1 MIIKQGNN
9 RIVTGRVTRDAEIKL
24 VGEKQTARCAFGVA
38 AAKNGED
45 TIFANVVAWRDKAEA
60 AAILKKGDYV
70 AVFGT
75 EKSREYNGKTYY
87 DLEADVIIP
96 SLEVLLAALNT
107 RNSRGASAPPP
118 AQDKPND
125 IDMAGLDDLP
135 F

>member
-24 VGEKQTARCAFGVA
+24 VGEKQTPKCAFGVA

-96 SLEVLLAALNT
+96 SLEVLLAALNAPKT
-107 RNSRGASAPPP
+107 DKPSGTPPP
-118 AQDKPND
+118 AQDKRLD
-125 IDMAGLDDLP
+125 IAGLDDLP

>member
-9 RIVTGRVTRDAEIKL
+9 RIVTGRVTRDAEVKI
-24 VGEKQTARCAFGVA
+24 VGDKQTPKCAFGVA

-45 TIFANVVAWRDKAEA
+45 TVFANIVAWRDKAEA
-60 AAILKKGDYV
+60 SAILKKGDYV

-96 SLEVLLAALNT
+96 SLEVLLAALNAPKT
-107 RNSRGASAPPP
+107 DKPSGTPPP
-118 AQDKPND
+118 AQDKRL
-125 IDMAGLDDLP
+125 DMAGLDNLP

>member
-9 RIVTGRVTRDAEIKL
+9 RIVTGRVTRDAEVKI
-24 VGEKQTARCAFGVA
+24 VGDKQTPKCAFGVA

-96 SLEVLLAALNT
+96 SLEVLLAALNAPKKDKPSGT
-107 RNSRGASAPPP
+107 PPP
-118 AQDKPND
+118 AQDKRLD
-125 IDMAGLDDLP
+125 IAGLDDLP

>member
-9 RIVTGRVTRDAEIKL
+9 RIVTGKVTRDAEIKL
-24 VGEKQTARCAFGVA
+24 VGEKQTARCTFGVA
-38 AAKNGED
+38 AANYGED
-45 TIFANVVAWRDKAEA
+45 TVFANIVAWRDKAEA

-70 AVFGT
+70 AVFGK

-107 RNSRGASAPPP
+107 RSSRGASAPPP

>member
-9 RIVTGRVTRDAEIKL
+9 RIVTGKITRDAEIKL
-24 VGEKQTARCAFGVA
+24 VGEKQTARCTFGVA
-38 AAKNGED
+38 AANYGED
-45 TIFANVVAWRDKAEA
+45 TVFANIVAWRDKAEA

-70 AVFGT
+70 AVFGK

-96 SLEVLLAALNT
+96 SLEVLLAALNAPKKDKP
-107 RNSRGASAPPP
+107 SVAPPP
-118 AQDKPND
+118 AQDKRLD
-125 IDMAGLDDLP
+125 IAGLDDLP

>member
-24 VGEKQTARCAFGVA
+24 VGEKQTPKCAFGVA
-38 AAKNGED
+38 AANYGED
-45 TIFANVVAWRDKAEA
+45 TVFANIVAWRDKAEA

-70 AVFGT
+70 AVFGK

-96 SLEVLLAALNT
+96 SLEVLLAALNAPKT
-107 RNSRGASAPPP
+107 DKPSGTPPP
-118 AQDKPND
+118 AQDKRL
-125 IDMAGLDDLP
+125 DMAGLDDLP

>member
-9 RIVTGRVTRDAEIKL
+9 RIVTGRVTRDAEVKI
-24 VGEKQTARCAFGVA
+24 VGDKQTPKCAFGVA

-45 TIFANVVAWRDKAEA
+45 TVFANIVAWRDKAEA
-60 AAILKKGDYV
+60 SAILKKGDYV

-96 SLEVLLAALNT
+96 SLEVLLAALNAPKT
-107 RNSRGASAPPP
+107 DKPSGTPPP
-118 AQDKPND
+118 AQDKRL
-125 IDMAGLDDLP
+125 DMAGLDDLP